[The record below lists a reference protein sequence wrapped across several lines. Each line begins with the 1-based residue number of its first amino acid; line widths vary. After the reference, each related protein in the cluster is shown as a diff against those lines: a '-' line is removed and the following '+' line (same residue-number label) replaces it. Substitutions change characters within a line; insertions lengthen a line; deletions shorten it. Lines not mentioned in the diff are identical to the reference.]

1 LSTIRHELGNSVNAL
16 KVSVDVLRDKFEVF
30 SDEKRK
36 AYLER
41 ISTLTERQQR
51 ILQAMKAYSGFCVDK
66 KEEIPFSQFWERF
79 MAMVSDK
86 LKTHGIRLI
95 YASNLGP
102 CILTGDKMALMSVMT
117 NILDNAVE
125 ALLDA
130 DDPTIEIE
138 ASENTHGI
146 FIRLRDNGS
155 GIKEKDMEKIF
166 VPLFTTKPGKMGM
179 GLPIARKILS
189 KMDGRIDMERLSEG
203 TEARV
208 WLKLRG
214 EQNRFIQNR

>member
-1 LSTIRHELGNSVNAL
+1 
-16 KVSVDVLRDKFEVF
+16 
-30 SDEKRK
+30 
-36 AYLER
+36 
-41 ISTLTERQQR
+41 
-51 ILQAMKAYSGFCVDK
+51 MKAYSGFCVDK

-125 ALLDA
+125 ALLAA